1 MDDLELLSDYSS
13 YLKRKKEEGK
23 KIVAFMA
30 HDNIPEELIDAA
42 GFVPLKLLFAG
53 NEEIMDE
60 SHDYLPSSTCCFA
73 QSCIGLFKIKPPMFD
88 FLKLVDYFI
97 VSNHCV
103 SDICASEIITR
114 YFNISRLNFYLSY
127 THSDT
132 ALKYF
137 ELELLDLKQQ
147 LEKIR
152 GRNIRKDELYESVL
166 KYNNLKKKISEIN
179 KLKIKGSKK
188 LRIFQKAILFGP
200 DSLNEL
206 ENFLEQ
212 NKESSAD
219 SSNNLTDILLTGC
232 SIFIGDYL
240 IDLIEEG
247 GGNIVYFDTWVGN
260 NYFSQIFDDETLK
273 KNENPLDLFVIRYK
287 NNIYGDHIIPNYLE
301 NKVSQLESIIQEY
314 QNKTGKKLGVILHV
328 LKFCDHVSLYQ
339 SFIKKILQEKGFQVL
354 ILDRD
359 FSKSSR
365 GQIAT
370 RLGAFM
376 EMM

>member
-1 MDDLELLSDYSS
+1 
-13 YLKRKKEEGK
+13 
-23 KIVAFMA
+23 
-30 HDNIPEELIDAA
+30 
-42 GFVPLKLLFAG
+42 
-53 NEEIMDE
+53 
-60 SHDYLPSSTCCFA
+60 
-73 QSCIGLFKIKPPMFD
+73 
-88 FLKLVDYFI
+88 
-97 VSNHCV
+97 
-103 SDICASEIITR
+103 
-114 YFNISRLNFYLSY
+114 
-127 THSDT
+127 
-132 ALKYF
+132 
-137 ELELLDLKQQ
+137 LELLDLKQQ

-370 RLGAFM
+370 RLGAFI